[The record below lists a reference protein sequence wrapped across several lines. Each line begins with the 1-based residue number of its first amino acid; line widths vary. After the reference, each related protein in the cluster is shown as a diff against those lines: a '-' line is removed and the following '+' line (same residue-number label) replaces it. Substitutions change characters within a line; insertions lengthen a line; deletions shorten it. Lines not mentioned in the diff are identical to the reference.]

1 MHADK
6 WVVVAKVGDS
16 IEAKRSDS
24 SGDMEQFELM
34 EVVLLSDHE
43 NKEAAEAAAAARR
56 AKEHG
61 WTFSVLPRCEYDDI
75 MRRASGKRGENNP

>member
-34 EVVLLSDHE
+34 EVVLLSEHD

-61 WTFSVLPRCEYDDI
+61 WTFSVLSRRDYDDI
-75 MRRASGKRGENNP
+75 LQQASEKRGETNT